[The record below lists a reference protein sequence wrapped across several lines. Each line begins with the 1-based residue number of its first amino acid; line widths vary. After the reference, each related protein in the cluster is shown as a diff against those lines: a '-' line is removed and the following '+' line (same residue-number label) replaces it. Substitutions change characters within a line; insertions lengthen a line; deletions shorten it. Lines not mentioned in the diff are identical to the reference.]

1 MILRFVVI
9 LFEITRTIQLIRLK
23 TLFIESWC
31 DDERI
36 IEENVRRVKI
46 SSPDV
51 RPAPLFIPRRYINR
65 PLVRGMVVRRCRKAL
80 PDTDIC
86 TNSSVPNY
94 GRKRSE
100 LHQGIKTTFV

>member
-1 MILRFVVI
+1 MILRFVAI
-9 LFEITRTIQLIRLK
+9 LSIFYKPFKLIRLK

-51 RPAPLFIPRRYINR
+51 RPALLFTPRRYI
-65 PLVRGMVVRRCRKAL
+65 LTG
-80 PDTDIC
+80 
-86 TNSSVPNY
+86 
-94 GRKRSE
+94 G
-100 LHQGIKTTFV
+100 